1 MSTNSELIVSCTI
14 VKPVSVVCSTG
25 LGGLGMGQLYCVVK
39 RMTVSIV
46 MVSLGQT
53 NSDYIIIEGGLLYY
67 M

>member
-53 NSDYIIIEGGLLYY
+53 NSDYI
-67 M
+67 